1 MGNPAILP
9 QTGGGSVRL
18 SGICR
23 SYGATRVVSDVDL
36 EARSGEIL
44 ALLGPS
50 GCGKTTTLRMIAGLV
65 QPTSGDI
72 SIDGRPI
79 TDLPVHRRNLGMLFQ
94 NYALFP
100 HMTVLENVAFGLSM
114 RGIPKAEMAERARQ
128 ALALTHLAG
137 FEDRMPVALS
147 GGQQQRVALA
157 RAIVYRP
164 KVLLLDEPF
173 GALDKKLREAMQI
186 ELRQLCNELGL
197 TTILVTHDQEEA
209 LILADQIAVMRG
221 GRIEQAASAR
231 EIYERPTSHFVAD
244 FIGTS
249 NFLSATILSK
259 QGDTTILG
267 SDLGRIFKSRVPT
280 ELGMGEKTVVAV
292 RPESV
297 RLSPGGTSVEAV
309 NTVSGPVLRTVF
321 KGQALSIWLD
331 MKGAEFVCSLPI
343 ENAGATPPRVGD
355 TWTASWSPD
364 RTLIVREQ

>member
-1 MGNPAILP
+1 MDNPAI
-9 QTGGGSVRL
+9 TAKIGGGSVKL
-18 SGICR
+18 SGISR
-23 SYGATRVVSDVDL
+23 SYGGNQVVSDVTL

-50 GCGKTTTLRMIAGLV
+50 GCGKTTTLRMVAGLV

-72 SIDGRPI
+72 SIDGKPI
-79 TDLPVHRRNLGMLFQ
+79 TDLPVHRRNIGMLFQ

-114 RGIPKAEMAERARQ
+114 RGISRAETEQRARQ
-128 ALALTHLAG
+128 ALALTHLTG
-137 FEDRMPVALS
+137 FEGRMPAALS

-209 LILADQIAVMRG
+209 LVLADQIAVMRG
-221 GRIEQAASAR
+221 GRIEQVASAR

-249 NFLSATILSK
+249 NFMPATIIGKQEDKTLLRSATGQMFESLLPSA
-259 QGDTTILG
+259 LG
-267 SDLGRIFKSRVPT
+267 VGQQAI
-280 ELGMGEKTVVAV
+280 MAV
-292 RPESV
+292 RPESI
-297 RLSPGGTSVEAV
+297 RLSPVETSGETV
-309 NTVSGPVLRTVF
+309 NTVRGQVIRTVF
-321 KGQALSIWLD
+321 KGQALSIWLEIQ
-331 MKGAEFVCSLPI
+331 GTEFICSLPI
-343 ENAGATPPRVGD
+343 DSLGANTPQLGD
-355 TWTASWSPD
+355 VWTASWSSE